1 MSATRKR
8 TMPWCLSDPRDED
21 GDLPV
26 GTVSDPVDPFDY
38 VPAGHTSCLI
48 ESSSRVTGLFDIL
61 DVPPGTF
68 IKVDIV
74 YNFGDGK
81 RWT

>member
-1 MSATRKR
+1 
-8 TMPWCLSDPRDED
+8 MPWCLADPR
-21 GDLPV
+21 LP
-26 GTVSDPVDPFDY
+26 TVTFRSAGLGVTVDPDRFIMPD
-38 VPAGHTSCLI
+38 GHTSCLI
-48 ESSSRVTGLFDIL
+48 ESSSRVTGFFDIL

-74 YNFGDGK
+74 YNIGDGK